1 MTQRN
6 TLHAL
11 LLLTASFIF
20 FETDDAAAQT
30 IPRDKVKHATVS
42 IVIGVVTYDFYRK
55 NTELTD
61 NQAKLAAFASTL
73 AVGTAKEISDG
84 EFSWKDMAANTIGT
98 GLGIN
103 IEF

>member
-6 TLHAL
+6 TLHTL

-20 FETDDAAAQT
+20 SGTNDAYAQT
-30 IPRDKVKHATVS
+30 IPKDKVKHATVS
-42 IVIGVVTYDFYRK
+42 IVIGIVTYDFYRK
-55 NTELTD
+55 NTQLTD
-61 NQAKLAAFASTL
+61 NQAKLAAFAATL
-73 AVGTAKEISDG
+73 AVGAVKELSDS
-84 EFSWKDMAANTIGT
+84 EFSWEDMAANTIGT

>member
-1 MTQRN
+1 MTKRN
-6 TLHAL
+6 TLNTL
-11 LLLTASFIF
+11 MLLTLSFMFSI
-20 FETDDAAAQT
+20 TSCYAAQA
-30 IPRDKVKHATVS
+30 IPKDKVQHATVS
-42 IVIGVVTYDFYRK
+42 IVIGIVTYDYYRK
-55 NTELTD
+55 NTRFTD

-73 AVGTAKEISDG
+73 AIGTAKELSDG